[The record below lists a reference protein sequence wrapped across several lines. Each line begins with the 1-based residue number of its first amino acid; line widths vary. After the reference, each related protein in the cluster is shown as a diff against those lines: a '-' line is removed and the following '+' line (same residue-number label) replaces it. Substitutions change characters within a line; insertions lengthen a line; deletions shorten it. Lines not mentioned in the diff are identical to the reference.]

1 MSPDYSS
8 MSFNDL
14 VRGFLRAEKQ
24 VEATVPIW
32 LEIARRLNR
41 ANLAFDAF
49 IVDGNAYTLDHK
61 NCGIDEIDAHFYS
74 GDEIDA
80 CYRSVIAEM
89 EEVTR

>member
-14 VRGFLRAEKQ
+14 VRAFLRAEKQ

-32 LEIARRLNR
+32 LEIDRRLSR
-41 ANLAFDAF
+41 ANLTFDAF
-49 IVDGNAYTLDHK
+49 IVDGKAYTLDHK

-74 GDEIDA
+74 GDEID
-80 CYRSVIAEM
+80 CRFRSCISAM

>member
-24 VEATVPIW
+24 IEATLPYW
-32 LEIARRLNR
+32 LEISRRLNR
-41 ANLAFDAF
+41 ANLTFDAF
-49 IVDGNAYTLDHK
+49 LVDGNAYTLDHK

-74 GDEIDA
+74 GDEIDVR
-80 CYRSVIAEM
+80 YKSSVAAM